1 MLNAEYWKSLA
12 IKRRLENKAI
22 KSRLKELSS
31 SRDIW
36 KEKALRIKKENI
48 NLQDQVSMIKKNLSQ
63 IQNL

>member
-12 IKRRLENKAI
+12 IQRRYENKAL
-22 KSRLKELSS
+22 KGRLKELSS

-36 KEKALRIKKENI
+36 KEKALGIKKENI